1 MSTEP
6 NTADDPRVG
15 DVDAIDG
22 PSPEVVVGHFFEAF
36 ARHDLDAICNLF
48 TDDIIEDP
56 GFGDPIEGIDNE
68 RAYLRDLWEAFPDA
82 SIEMKH
88 LMSAGRVVAVQYTRR
103 GSFTGKEWQGLLPS
117 GRSVVSY
124 AGSFFE
130 VEDDRI
136 SRITVYTDS
145 GRILRGLGVL
155 PEEGSTGERLAI
167 AMYRAR
173 VRTRRGARALRPR
186 RKVKR

>member
-68 RAYLRDLWEAFPDA
+68 RAYLRDLWAALPDA
-82 SIEMKH
+82 SIEVKNV
-88 LMSAGRVVAVQYTRR
+88 MSVGRMVAVQYTRR

-117 GRSVVSY
+117 GRSVVSD

-130 VEDDRI
+130 VEADRI

-173 VRTRRGARALRPR
+173 MRIRRGARALRPR
-186 RKVKR
+186 RK